1 MPETRQPTTAVTNV
15 RRLLGGERIAW
26 HSHPVDQVVYPVSG
40 VLSVLTGTAAWVLP
54 SPGRAA
60 LIPAGVRHAHRAHGR
75 TTLQTLQLDRRISAL
90 PPGPPV
96 VLTVSPLLRELLAV
110 LVGDVGQAVAPRRG
124 GRASDVPDDG
134 GAQPPTDPAERE
146 RLLAVL
152 ADQLRV
158 PPARSLVL
166 PQPTEPRLVAAA
178 RALSADPSAATL
190 SGAATAARTSE
201 RTLTRLVRDQLG
213 LSFPQWRTQLRLAQS
228 LLLLADGQTVSA
240 TAHRCGWR
248 NASGFTAAFRAA
260 FGTTP
265 GRYQRSLHT

>member
-1 MPETRQPTTAVTNV
+1 MLRARTAGGQSVDCQFVPETRHPTTAVTNA

-26 HSHPVDQVVYPVSG
+26 HSHPVDQLVYPVSG
-40 VLSVLTGTAAWVLP
+40 VLSVLTGAAAWVLP

-60 LIPAGVRHAHRAHGR
+60 LIPAGVPHTHRAHGR
-75 TTLQTLQLDRRISAL
+75 TTLHTLQLDRRISAL

-110 LVGDVGQAVAPRRG
+110 LVHEGAPPG
-124 GRASDVPDDG
+124 HGRSL
-134 GAQPPTDPAERE
+134 AERE

-158 PPARSLVL
+158 PPARALVL
-166 PQPTEPRLVAAA
+166 PQPTEARLVAAA
-178 RALSADPSAATL
+178 RALSADPAATTL
-190 SGAATAARTSE
+190 AGAAAAARTSE
-201 RTLTRLVRDQLG
+201 RTLTRLVRDHLG

-248 NASGFTAAFRAA
+248 NASGFTTAFRAA
-260 FGTTP
+260 LGTTP
-265 GRYQRSLHT
+265 GRYQHSL